1 MQSVWNEKCIISP
14 SLICLDMC
22 NLESQI
28 RILEQSG
35 IKNAPCGYSGRS
47 FQPQYASGTGYG
59 AAAAGKDKAAV

>member
-1 MQSVWNEKCIISP
+1 MSVWEEKCIISP

-35 IKNAPCGYSGRS
+35 SSASCRHSGRPFQSKHAFRAGYSK
-47 FQPQYASGTGYG
+47 
-59 AAAAGKDKAAV
+59 AAASENGYVF